1 MKVTEILEGYKTVWG
16 RGKKGVVRRYRCTDG
31 PKKGRTVAKPSTC
44 STSVSQ
50 RSSISLKKLRRTK
63 GKKQAIK
70 RNMRLKHPTSKRI
83 MSLNKKIRPKHRKK
97 TRS

>member
-1 MKVTEILEGYKTVWG
+1 MKVTEIIEGYKTVWG

-44 STSVSQ
+44 STPLKQ
-50 RSSISLKKLRRTK
+50 KSSLSLKKLRRTTS
-63 GKKQAIK
+63 KKQAIK

-83 MSLNKKIRPKHRKK
+83 MSLNKKIRPKHKRKA
-97 TRS
+97 RL